1 MNDKPIATQGDAV
14 GNVIPTNQ
22 EPQLDTVKGNKSFIL
37 HPLASQASGPLS
49 YPIA

>member
-14 GNVIPTNQ
+14 ENVIPTNQ

>member
-14 GNVIPTNQ
+14 ENVIPTYQ
-22 EPQLDTVKGNKSFIL
+22 ELQLDIAKSNKSFIL

-49 YPIA
+49 

>member
-1 MNDKPIATQGDAV
+1 MNDKAIAIQGDAV
-14 GNVIPTNQ
+14 ENVIPTNQ

-49 YPIA
+49 

>member
-14 GNVIPTNQ
+14 ENVIPTDQ
-22 EPQLDTVKGNKSFIL
+22 ELQLDTVKGNKSFIL

-49 YPIA
+49 